1 MTAKVL
7 GKTVLEVFPFFS
19 KRIVQ
24 EYKKVF
30 KTGEELITEEESC
43 VNGQTI
49 ITETR
54 KIPLMEDKRVS
65 KIITI
70 IRNITERKKIEQ
82 AIEESEEKYRTLI
95 EAVEDAI
102 FFIEANE
109 GYIESK
115 DGKKIPVR
123 ISASGFDLW
132 GKKIVLGIFRLKA

>member
-1 MTAKVL
+1 
-7 GKTVLEVFPFFS
+7 
-19 KRIVQ
+19 
-24 EYKKVF
+24 
-30 KTGEELITEEESC
+30 
-43 VNGQTI
+43 
-49 ITETR
+49 
-54 KIPLMEDKRVS
+54 MEDKRVS